1 MKKVFRTV
9 ALIALMGLTA
19 TGCQKESMVEQQ
31 NSIADISFKS
41 VYYTIDGM
49 TTQASFVSEESWN
62 EFLDWLV
69 TLSEEGHRVSFR
81 SANQE
86 RSVKKDVVTYT
97 TKSHDEAVAWADQM
111 VKAGYEVF
119 IEHDPTTGVYTCTA
133 IK

>member
-41 VYYTIDGM
+41 VYYTIDGV

-81 SANQE
+81 NANQE

-97 TKSHDEAVAWADQM
+97 TKSHDEAVAWANQM
-111 VKAGYEVF
+111 EKAGYEVI